1 MLPPSIRPDTRRP
14 YTRIER
20 PVAAPPDWLIA
31 LLRPE
36 PPRVAPRK
44 PVTSCYRFS
53 GPSIADQFCERTS
66 WADILEPHGW
76 RCVGNDPDSDGAVW
90 LHPTATSSCSATIR
104 NGCLFVY
111 STNTPF
117 DVTESGNPNGYTKFR
132 AFALLDHGGNM
143 SAAARALRGVA

>member
-1 MLPPSIRPDTRRP
+1 VVLPPSIHPDTGKP
-14 YTRIER
+14 YIRIEA

-36 PPRVAPRK
+36 PAPPPRPRRSSSMF
-44 PVTSCYRFS
+44 T
-53 GPSIADQFCERTS
+53 GPSIADQFAAATS
-66 WADILEPHGW
+66 WTDILTPHSW
-76 RCVGNDPDSDGAVW
+76 TCLSADPDADGARW

-104 NGCLFVY
+104 YGCLFVY

-117 DVTESGNPNGYTKFR
+117 NITESGDRHGYTKFR
-132 AFALLDHGGNM
+132 AFAVLDHGGDM